1 MRRKMIRINDDQRTR
16 CRPCS
21 GQRFFSELHI
31 SVLLLDMR
39 IRLYYIRIM
48 KPPSFEW
55 DDSKN
60 QENIAKHGVSF
71 MEAQRAFFDERRVI
85 VEDLDHGEKEERWF
99 CFGTL
104 SDGILTVRFTFRG
117 DMIRICGAG
126 YWRKGRKIYE
136 KENNIRG

>member
-1 MRRKMIRINDDQRTR
+1 M
-16 CRPCS
+16 
-21 GQRFFSELHI
+21 
-31 SVLLLDMR
+31 
-39 IRLYYIRIM
+39 RLYYISIM

-71 MEAQRAFFDERRVI
+71 TEAQRAFFDENRLI
-85 VEDLDHGEKEERWF
+85 VEDLDHGENEERWF
-99 CFGTL
+99 CFGMV

-117 DMIRICGAG
+117 DTIRIYGAG

-136 KENNIRG
+136 EKNGIQR